1 MMTSSSNPIPVVT
14 GVIVEEDLHFTLED
28 LSRACEADH
37 AQLILL
43 VEEGVLEPG
52 GSGPQDWLFSGASL
66 RRARVA
72 LRMSRDLQLGVEGT
86 ALVLDLLEQIE
97 DLRAQLRRLGA
108 QKNL

>member
-14 GVIVEEDLHFTLED
+14 GVIVEDDIRFTLED
-28 LSRACEADH
+28 LSRACGAEH
-37 AQLILL
+37 AQLIVL

-52 GSGPQDWLFSGASL
+52 GSGPHDWMFSGASL
-66 RRARVA
+66 RRARTA
-72 LRMSRDLQLGVEGT
+72 LRMGRDLQLGEGT

-108 QKNL
+108 

>member
-14 GVIVEEDLHFTLED
+14 GVIVEDDIRFTLED
-28 LSRACEADH
+28 LSRACGAEH
-37 AQLILL
+37 AQLIVL

-52 GSGPQDWLFSGASL
+52 GSGPHDWMFSGASL
-66 RRARVA
+66 RRARTA
-72 LRMSRDLQLGVEGT
+72 LRMGRDLQLGVEGT

-108 QKNL
+108 QNL